1 MTPRELVLETLAK
14 RESETLPYQ
23 IDLTDAVRRRLVEYF
38 GDERFEDKL
47 GNSLAQERNESFTTL
62 SDVDIRDMF
71 GVVWSQ
77 EQKGD
82 FGVVKDF
89 ILKEPSLG
97 DYRFP
102 EPDALSIKEK
112 CVRLCES
119 SRLQFSMYTIGF
131 SLFERAWS
139 LRGMENIMMD
149 FVLEPVFVEELLDRI
164 VDYNLKV
171 VDLVSAYP
179 VDCIF
184 FGDDWGQQ
192 RGLIMGPDH
201 WRRFIRPRIK
211 RMYAHVKARGMYVA
225 QHACGDIHEVFGD
238 LVDAGMDIYNTFQPE
253 VYDIQKMKRDFGG
266 KVTFYGGVSTQRL
279 LPRATPAEVTQEV
292 ARLIRV
298 IGAGGGYI
306 IAPTH
311 SIPDDVPTANILALI
326 ESVRNQRRM
335 SVTVDGS
342 STC

>member
-1 MTPRELVLETLAK
+1 MTPRDLVLEALAK
-14 RESETLPYQ
+14 RESETCPYQ
-23 IDLTDAVRRRLVEYF
+23 IDLTDAVRKRMAVHF
-38 GDERFEDKL
+38 GDEQFEDKI

-62 SDVDIRDMF
+62 SNTDIRDMF

-82 FGVVKDF
+82 FGVVRDF

-97 DYRFP
+97 AYRFP
-102 EPDALSIKEK
+102 EPDAPLIKKK
-112 CVRLCES
+112 CQRLCACS
-119 SRLQFSMYTIGF
+119 HRQFSMYTIGF

-149 FVLEPVFVEELLDRI
+149 FVLEPAFVEELLERI
-164 VDYNLKV
+164 VQYNLEV
-171 VDLVSAYP
+171 VDLVSAHP

-192 RGLIMGPDH
+192 RGLIMGPDY
-201 WRRFIRPRIK
+201 WRRFILPRIK
-211 RMYAHVKARGMYVA
+211 RMYSHVKSRGMYVA

-253 VYDIQKMKRDFGG
+253 VYDIRKMKRDFGG
-266 KVTFYGGVSTQRL
+266 TVTFYGGVSTQRL
-279 LPRATPAEVTQEV
+279 LPRATPAEVKKEV

-306 IAPTH
+306 VAPTH

-326 ESVRNQRRM
+326 EAVRNQGGAASARA
-335 SVTVDGS
+335 
-342 STC
+342 